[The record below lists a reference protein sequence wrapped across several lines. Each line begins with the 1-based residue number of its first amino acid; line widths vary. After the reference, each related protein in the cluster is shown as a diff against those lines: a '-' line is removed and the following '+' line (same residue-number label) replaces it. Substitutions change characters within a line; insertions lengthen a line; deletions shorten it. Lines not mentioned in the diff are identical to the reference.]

1 MGANGPA
8 RASGYPDISSG
19 SSSGFIPQVWSGKL
33 IEKLYKSTVFGE
45 IANTDY
51 EGEIKSQGDTV
62 MIRTVPSITI
72 RDYEIGGTLQYETP
86 TSDKVELQIDRAKYF
101 AFKCDSIDRHQS
113 DLKLMDDWSED
124 GGQQMKIAIDGTI
137 LAEVYADAAAENAGD
152 SAGRES
158 GAYNLGTTGSPV
170 EITKENILD
179 VIVDTATVL
188 DEQNVPDTQR
198 FIVIPAWMSGM
209 LKKSEL
215 RDASIMGDGTSAF
228 RNGRLGQL
236 DRYTVYT
243 SNNLAKTTDGSA
255 SVTNVIFG
263 HKKALTFAAQMTEM
277 DTLKAESFFGNLVR
291 GLNVFGFKVID
302 PNAMGHLYCTKG

>member
-8 RASGYPDISSG
+8 RASGHPDYSSG
-19 SSSGFIPQVWSGKL
+19 SSSGFIPQMWSGKL

-137 LAEVYADAAAENAGD
+137 LGEVYAEAAAENAGD
-152 SAGRES
+152 SAGKES
-158 GAYNLGTTGSPV
+158 GAYDLGTTGSPV
-170 EITKENILD
+170 EITKDNILD
-179 VIVDTATVL
+179 VLVDTATVL

-198 FIVIPAWMSGM
+198 YIVIPAWMSGM

-228 RNGRLGQL
+228 RNGRLG
-236 DRYTVYT
+236 
-243 SNNLAKTTDGSA
+243 
-255 SVTNVIFG
+255 
-263 HKKALTFAAQMTEM
+263 M
-277 DTLKAESFFGNLVR
+277 LKELSL
-291 GLNVFGFKVID
+291 
-302 PNAMGHLYCTKG
+302 H